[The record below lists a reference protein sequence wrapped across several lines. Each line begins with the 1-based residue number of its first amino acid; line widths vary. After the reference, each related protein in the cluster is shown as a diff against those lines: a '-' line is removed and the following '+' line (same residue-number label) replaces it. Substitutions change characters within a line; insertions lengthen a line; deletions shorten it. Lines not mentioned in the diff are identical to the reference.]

1 VLALPILNLNLL
13 HSECD
18 GLPGRI
24 KDIDAVEAA
33 KAVIKDDLY
42 PRVTIAHLDL
52 IDPDNFSRIA
62 VFI

>member
-1 VLALPILNLNLL
+1 LL